1 MMGLKGSQENL
12 VTAVHSESA
21 ITSDAHARQ
30 EDLGLARHT
39 KRAFDIIAASIS
51 LLLLSPILFITSV
64 AIKLD
69 SRGPIFSRE
78 IQYGYKNRTIHVFK
92 FRSTR
97 ASPKANY
104 LNSDVTRVG
113 RVIRQTGIA
122 ELPELLNV
130 LRGDMSIV
138 GPRLHAHRR
147 DQFAYDLMPL
157 RNDFKPGITG
167 LTRLAELREGPGT
180 TDQNFNYDLHYVEN
194 WSNWLDLK
202 IIMMTVISKKI
213 YASTTPRQPVTN

>member
-1 MMGLKGSQENL
+1 MMGLNGGQENL

-21 ITSDAHARQ
+21 IASDAHARQ
-30 EDLGLARHT
+30 EDFGPALGLARHT

-78 IQYGYKNRTIHVFK
+78 LQKGYKNRTIHVFN
-92 FRSTR
+92 FRSTT
-97 ASPKANY
+97 A
-104 LNSDVTRVG
+104 TRVG
-113 RVIRQTGIA
+113 HILRQTGID
-122 ELPELLNV
+122 ELPQLLNV
-130 LRGDMSIV
+130 VRGEMSIV

-157 RNDFKPGITG
+157 LNDFKPGITG
-167 LTRLAELREGPGT
+167 LARLAELREGPGT
-180 TDQNFNYDLHYVEN
+180 TEQNFNCDLHYVEN
-194 WSNWLDLK
+194 WSIWLDLK
-202 IIMMTVISKKI
+202 IIMMMVLSKKT
-213 YASTTPRQPVTN
+213 YANTNPGRPATN